1 MFRVR
6 ARRFPGLVNCTS
18 TDWFHSWPQDAL
30 VSVAQR
36 FLKEADLG
44 TPEIAENVS
53 YHMAEVHLSVT
64 NLSAQYLT
72 QQRRYNYTTLK
83 SYLELIGFYKYQL
96 ELKRT
101 DLNHQID
108 RLDTG
113 LSTLKKTKTDVE
125 QLKVDLKIQMSFLL
139 ASIPTTPCPGRG

>member
-1 MFRVR
+1 MLEFFVSRVRLNLHLVLCFSPVGNVFRVR

-18 TDWFHSWPQDAL
+18 IDWFHSWPQDAL

-64 NLSAQYLT
+64 TLSAQYLT
-72 QQRRYNYTTLK
+72 QQRRYNYTTPK

-101 DLNHQID
+101 YLNHQIAVW
-108 RLDTG
+108 T
-113 LSTLKKTKTDVE
+113 
-125 QLKVDLKIQMSFLL
+125 
-139 ASIPTTPCPGRG
+139 RGCQH